1 MPHSCFMG
9 SLINVWGFRQMGLG
23 GKSKCFQDTPLGWIC
38 LKTTTNIDIRMP
50 DCTFN
55 QGKETIVYFFGITI
69 N

>member
-23 GKSKCFQDTPLGWIC
+23 GKSKCFQDIPLVWIC
-38 LKTTTNIDIRMP
+38 LKTTTNIENRMS

-55 QGKETIVYFFGITI
+55 QKGKKQLYIFLESL
-69 N
+69 